1 MAPRSTRRD
10 FIKHSS
16 AIGAALW
23 VGGSRSSL
31 GEERSANQQ
40 VQYACIGAGG
50 KGRSDS
56 ANMAK
61 HGDVIAL
68 CDVDSDT
75 LEKAAKNPA
84 FKKPETFRDY
94 REMLEK
100 LGDKIDGVTVST
112 PDHNHYPA
120 TAMALKKGIACYT
133 QKPLTHSVWE
143 ARRLAELAKE
153 HDVPTQMGNQ
163 GTANDGLRH
172 AAALMKKGIL
182 GNVTEAHIFT
192 DRPIWEQGQ
201 PRPEPADVPKNLD
214 WDLWI
219 GPAPMR
225 PYAKGYHDFAW
236 RGWWDFGTGALGDM
250 ACHTF
255 NMPYMGLDLK
265 DPTSVQAECSGHNQ
279 DSYPQQSK
287 ISFEFPANDWRGP
300 VKVYWYDY
308 SQNNAPSGDL
318 IFGNEFK
325 GGTRKGPKG
334 AIIKGDQATLY
345 SWNDYAAEFMLY
357 DADGKEM
364 EVPDAEYEK
373 SPGHAVEFHESIV
386 GERKR
391 AVSNFENYSGKLTET
406 ILLGNLAV
414 WAAAEGEGKKI
425 EWNADSLKAENA
437 PEVANVIRREY
448 RDGYNV

>member
-1 MAPRSTRRD
+1 MSRRSTRRE
-10 FIKHSS
+10 FLQHTS

-23 VGGSRSSL
+23 VGGSRSF
-31 GEERSANQQ
+31 GQERSANQQ

-50 KGRSDS
+50 KGRTDS
-56 ANMAK
+56 AAVAK
-61 HGDVIAL
+61 MGDVIAL

-84 FKKPETFRDY
+84 FKKPETFADY
-94 REMLEK
+94 REMYDK
-100 LGDKIDGVTVST
+100 MGDKIDAVTIST

-120 TAMALKKGIACYT
+120 TAIALKRKIACYT

-143 ARRLAELAKE
+143 ARELANLARE
-153 HDVPTQMGNQ
+153 NSVPTQMGNQ

-172 AAALMKKGIL
+172 ASALIKQGIL
-182 GNVTEAHIFT
+182 GNITEAHVFT
-192 DRPIWEQGQ
+192 NRPIWEQGG
-201 PRPEPADVPKNLD
+201 PRPEPSPVPDNLD

-225 PYAKGYHDFAW
+225 PYAKGAYHDFAW

-255 NMPYMGLDLK
+255 NMPYMALDLM
-265 DPTSVQAECSGHNQ
+265 DPTSIQATCSGHNQ

-287 ISFEFPANDWRGP
+287 IKFEFPANDWRGAID
-300 VKVYWYDY
+300 VHWYDF
-308 SQNNAPSGDL
+308 SEQNSPSNDL
-318 IFGNEFK
+318 IFGNDFKLTGK
-325 GGTRKGPKG
+325 GGPRG
-334 AIIKGDQATLY
+334 AIIKGDKATLY

-357 DADGKEM
+357 DADGNEID
-364 EVPDAEYEK
+364 VPNAEYEK
-373 SPGHAVEFHESIV
+373 SPGHYQEFHDSIT

-391 AVSNFENYSGKLTET
+391 AVSNFEDYSGKLTET

-414 WAAAEGEGKKI
+414 YSAASGKGKKI
-425 EWNADSLKAENA
+425 EWNADKLESPNS
-437 PEVANVIRREY
+437 PEVSNIIRREY
-448 RDGYNV
+448 REGYDV